1 MKIHFRI
8 EIYNSMTVV
17 LFIGAVA
24 IFVADA
30 IIY

>member
-1 MKIHFRI
+1 MKMHI
-8 EIYNSMTVV
+8 EVDNSMTVV
-17 LFIGAVA
+17 LFICAVA

>member
-8 EIYNSMTVV
+8 EVDNSMTVV
-17 LFIGAVA
+17 FFICAVA